1 MFCLKERV
9 DVTEEEICLLQR
21 LNEMRKMDRTR
32 LPALR
37 GIESEKLRKG
47 IKKLDVLLGKIKV
60 DDVTDVNDLIYCASA
75 VVVEDLG
82 VKREGGKSRR
92 SHGGKGD

>member
-1 MFCLKERV
+1 M
-9 DVTEEEICLLQR
+9 QR
-21 LNEMRKMDRTR
+21 LNEMREMDRTR

-37 GIESEKLRKG
+37 GIGSEKLQKA

-60 DDVTDVNDLIYCASA
+60 DDVADVDDLIYRASA
-75 VVVEDLG
+75 VVLEDLG
-82 VKREGGKSRR
+82 VKREGGKNRR